1 MNHDALI
8 CTQEAAHA
16 AGLDVAPTPSE
27 LIAMA
32 DAIVRT
38 WGDRSAE
45 PEDEV
50 GSTADAGAQLA
61 RALPLVLAELDRVRS
76 ERDAFADRV
85 DTLTAVAK
93 SNKRHVQAMYADLQT
108 ANRERD
114 ELKQRIAALED
125 AAICP
130 SVAKLYGTRCTLP
143 VRHRGEHQ
151 DPEKRQ
157 FWTDEHAAPA
167 A

>member
-1 MNHDALI
+1 MNHDAPI
-8 CTQEAAHA
+8 STEEAARA
-16 AGLDVAPTPSE
+16 AGLDVAPCPSE
-27 LIAMA
+27 LIACA
-32 DAIVRT
+32 ESIVRT

-61 RALPLVLAELDRVRS
+61 RAVPLVLAELDRVRV

-93 SNKRHVQAMYADLQT
+93 GNKRHVRELYADLQA

-114 ELKQRIAALED
+114 ELKKWHDNYVKGTKFAGREMRERLIAAETEN
-125 AAICP
+125 AA
-130 SVAKLYGTRCTLP
+130 LRDGTS
-143 VRHRGEHQ
+143 
-151 DPEKRQ
+151 
-157 FWTDEHAAPA
+157 
-167 A
+167 